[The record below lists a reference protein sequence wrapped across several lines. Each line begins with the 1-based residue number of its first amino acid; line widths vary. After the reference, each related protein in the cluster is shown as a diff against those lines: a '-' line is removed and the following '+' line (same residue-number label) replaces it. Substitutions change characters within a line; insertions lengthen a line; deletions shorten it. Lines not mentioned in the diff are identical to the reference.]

1 MKMTPKQLQYLRMR
15 EQRGRS
21 MLFRLWIDGLWT
33 QKVAGWGLLE
43 RIRASAR
50 LAAFASGEPSK

>member
-1 MKMTPKQLQYLRMR
+1 
-15 EQRGRS
+15 